1 MTPGQIIYGRTVEEN
16 VITKAAGSINV
27 TLFNTLSGIT
37 GFLINTY
44 MIIAC
49 DKGEMNSCNNV
60 LCRI

>member
-1 MTPGQIIYGRTVEEN
+1 MVEEN

-37 GFLINTY
+37 DFLINMLN

-49 DKGEMNSCNNV
+49 NKGEMKIDSSFRLSSFV
-60 LCRI
+60 LLPF